1 MAKTKESETAPEP
14 ATPGAKK
21 PYKGPQAVHVG
32 GESILDR
39 LLPHIKKIA
48 IGAGI
53 VAIVLGGIFGWRW
66 WRDRA
71 RGKVTSHLT
80 RALDVAARDVQKPD
94 PNAKPDPDQKPTFA
108 TYQDRANAVI
118 AELDKG
124 AADVTSPVYK
134 GSLLLDAGKLDEAA
148 AAFRKASGKTDLEGV
163 LAREGLGFVEEAK
176 ARAATDPT
184 QHQQHLEAALA
195 AFRAVQPA
203 DKGLHKDYALYHE
216 GRILAIMQKN
226 DEAIA
231 AFEKALEAEPES
243 DLESE
248 INNRLATLGAQ

>member
-1 MAKTKESETAPEP
+1 MAKTKDSETVSEA
-14 ATPGAKK
+14 AKSGAKA
-21 PYKGPQAVHVG
+21 PAKGPTPVHIG
-32 GESILDR
+32 GESIIDR

-48 IGAGI
+48 IGAGV
-53 VAIVLGGIFGWRW
+53 VAVVLGGIFGFRW

-71 RGKVTSHLT
+71 RGKTTSQLT
-80 RALDVAARDVQKPD
+80 RALDVAAREVEKPD
-94 PNAKPDPDQKPTFA
+94 PNAKPDPDKKPTFA
-108 TYQDRANAVI
+108 TYQDRANAVV
-118 AELDKG
+118 AELNKG
-124 AADVTSPVYK
+124 ASDVTSPVYK
-134 GSLLLDAGKLDEAA
+134 GSLLLDAGKFDEAA
-148 AAFRKASGKTDLEGV
+148 AAFRGAAGRNDLQGV
-163 LAREGLGFVEEAK
+163 LAREGLGYVEEAK
-176 ARAATDPT
+176 ARAATDAT